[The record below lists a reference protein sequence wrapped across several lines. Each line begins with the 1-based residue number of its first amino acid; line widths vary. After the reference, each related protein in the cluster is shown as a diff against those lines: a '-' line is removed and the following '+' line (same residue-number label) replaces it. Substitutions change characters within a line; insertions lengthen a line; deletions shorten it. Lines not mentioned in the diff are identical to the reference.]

1 MDLFKLLGTIAIDD
15 SNAKKSLQEVTT
27 EGRKTESKLGKVFGG
42 IGKGAMVAG
51 KVIGA
56 GMAAGAVAVAGLVT
70 KSVQSFAQYE
80 QLVGGVE
87 TLFKDSA
94 KKVQEYAANAYKT
107 AGLSAN
113 QYMETVTSF
122 SASLLQSLG
131 GDTAK
136 AADTA
141 DRAVRDM
148 SDNANKMG
156 TDMTMIQ
163 NAYQGFA
170 KQNYTMLDNLK
181 LGYGGTKT
189 EMERLISDAAKM
201 TDVQKKLGITVDE
214 NSMSFANVVNAI
226 SVMQSHM
233 GIAGTTAAEAAG
245 TITGSLSSVK
255 AAWQNL
261 LTAMSTDDLDFDT
274 YVNAFVESATA
285 AVENLMP
292 RIEVA
297 LGGVVKLIDKLAPV
311 IISKLPSLFSS
322 LVPAIINGATGIVL
336 SLVNALPGIL
346 GVLTSTIIPALLD
359 GLTTIFNTLI
369 TQIPIIL
376 EQVISSINGLIPQ
389 LVRSLVGVMVTLMA
403 EIPKILE
410 VLVIYVPQAIQL
422 LVDAL
427 LENLPILISGLVSM
441 LDALIQQLPT
451 IAHVLLSMAV
461 NIVTMLCEQLPVILP
476 LLLSAVME
484 LIALLIDQLPVILP
498 MIVQACLMI
507 ISLLQEQLPVLLP
520 MLIDA
525 VISIIYLLIEQLPV
539 IIPMVIE
546 AAITV
551 VMAIVQALPDILKA
565 LTDALPK
572 ALKAVWDAIV
582 MVFKN
587 LPQWFGQLFGG
598 AVDIIKGVWSA
609 VIGFFKGIWDAICK
623 VFSPVKD
630 WFRGIFQGA
639 WDGIKNAW
647 SSVTNFF
654 SNIGKGITDA
664 FSNIKEKL
672 TKPFTDA
679 RDKIQEVAEKI
690 KGFFKGE
697 IKMPKIKTP
706 KFSITPSGWEI
717 GDLLDGVIPKLG
729 ITWHAKGGIMKE
741 PTLFGYN
748 PATGMVHGGGE
759 AGDEAIAPIS
769 TLQQYVKAAV
779 ASENTVIVTRL
790 DRIIALLV
798 QFFPEML
805 EALDI
810 DLYLDGDE
818 LVGGT
823 AERMDYAL
831 GKIAVKKGKGR

>member
-15 SNAKKSLQEVTT
+15 ANAKKALQDVSN
-27 EGRKTESKLGKVFGG
+27 EGRKTESKLGKVFKGVG
-42 IGKGAMVAG
+42 NGAMVAG
-51 KVIGA
+51 KAIGA

-113 QYMETVTSF
+113 AYMETVTSF

-189 EMERLISDAAKM
+189 EMERLVSDAAKL

-214 NSMSFANVVNAI
+214 GSMSFANIVNAI
-226 SVMQSHM
+226 SVMQSEM

-274 YVNAFVESATA
+274 YVNNFVESATA

-311 IISKLPSLFSS
+311 IINKLPSLFES
-322 LVPAIINGATGIVL
+322 LVPAIINGATGIVN
-336 SLVNALPGIL
+336 SLVGVLPGLL

-359 GLTTIFNTLI
+359 SFTTIFNTLI
-369 TQIPIIL
+369 VQIPVIL
-376 EQVISSINGLIPQ
+376 EQVLASINGLIPQ
-389 LVRSLVGVMVTLMA
+389 LVRSLVGVIVTLVN
-403 EIPKILE
+403 EIPRILE
-410 VLVIYVPQAIQL
+410 VLVTYVPQAIQL
-422 LVDAL
+422 LVDSL

-441 LDALIQQLPT
+441 LEALIQQLPT
-451 IAHVLLSMAV
+451 IANILLNMAV
-461 NIVTMLCEQLPVILP
+461 SIVSMLVEQLPVILP
-476 LLLSAVME
+476 LLLSAVIN
-484 LIALLIDQLPVILP
+484 LITLLIDQLPVILP
-498 MIVQACLMI
+498 MVVSACLMI
-507 ISLLQEQLPVLLP
+507 ISMLQEQLPVLIP

-551 VMAIVQALPDILKA
+551 TMAVVQALPDILKA

-598 AVDIIKGVWSA
+598 AVDIIVGLWSA
-609 VIGFFKGIWDAICK
+609 LIGFFKGIWDAICK
-623 VFSPVKD
+623 VFSPVKE
-630 WFRGIFQGA
+630 WFSGIFKGA
-639 WDGIKNAW
+639 SDGIQSAW
-647 SSVTNFF
+647 SGIKNFF
-654 SNIGKGITDA
+654 SNISKGITDA
-664 FSNIKEKL
+664 FSGIKEKL
-672 TKPFTDA
+672 TKPFTGA
-679 RDKIQEVAEKI
+679 RDKIQEVADKI

-706 KFSITPSGWEI
+706 KFTIKPAGWEI

-748 PATGMVHGGGE
+748 PATGMVQGGGE

-790 DRIIALLV
+790 DRIITLLV
-798 QFFPEML
+798 QFFPDML
-805 EALDI
+805 DALDI
-810 DLYLDGDE
+810 NMYLDGDV
-818 LVGGT
+818 LVAET
-823 AERMDYAL
+823 AEKFDNAL
-831 GKIAVKKGKGR
+831 GKIAVRKGRGR